1 MPIVTTNL
9 TERDA
14 GAGALLTAR
23 LRKSL
28 GTFALDC
35 EFTARPGITIV
46 FGASGSG
53 KSTLLNCLAGLTKPD
68 SGRIAIGGR
77 VLFDSEQGIDIAAEH
92 RNSGYVFQDLALFP
106 HLSVGANVEY
116 GLFRLPVHERRE
128 RSQAILECFRIADLR
143 ERRPREISGGQRQR
157 VALARSLVTNP
168 SLLLLDEPLS
178 GLDAPTRSMLIDDL
192 RTWNHAH
199 RIPMMYVTHAREEVF
214 ALGERVMVFENGK
227 LLAEG
232 SPYAV
237 LQAPSH
243 EAIADLTGV
252 ENIFDGV
259 VLALHQPEGTMTC
272 NLPDAVR
279 DSQLHLEVPLASV
292 EPGARMRIGVRAGD
306 IIIAT
311 SAPRDISARNVL
323 RGRLVSLTRRD
334 TTVIAQ
340 ADCGVLFEVHL
351 TPAAVTSL
359 QLRAGSEVWVILKTH
374 SCLLLR

>member
-1 MPIVTTNL
+1 
-9 TERDA
+9 
-14 GAGALLTAR
+14 
-23 LRKSL
+23 
-28 GTFALDC
+28 
-35 EFTARPGITIV
+35 
-46 FGASGSG
+46 
-53 KSTLLNCLAGLTKPD
+53 
-68 SGRIAIGGR
+68 
-77 VLFDSEQGIDIAAEH
+77 
-92 RNSGYVFQDLALFP
+92 
-106 HLSVGANVEY
+106 
-116 GLFRLPVHERRE
+116 
-128 RSQAILECFRIADLR
+128 
-143 ERRPREISGGQRQR
+143 
-157 VALARSLVTNP
+157 
-168 SLLLLDEPLS
+168 
-178 GLDAPTRSMLIDDL
+178 
-192 RTWNHAH
+192 
-199 RIPMMYVTHAREEVF
+199 
-214 ALGERVMVFENGK
+214 
-227 LLAEG
+227 
-232 SPYAV
+232 V